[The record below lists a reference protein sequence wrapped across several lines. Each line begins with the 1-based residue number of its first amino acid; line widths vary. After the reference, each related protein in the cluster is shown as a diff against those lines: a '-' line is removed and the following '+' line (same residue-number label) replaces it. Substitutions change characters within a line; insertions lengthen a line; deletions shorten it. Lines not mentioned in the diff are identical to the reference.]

1 MSRNYDA
8 NPNEASEMIMRTV
21 IAGFQAVTDRLAAIE
36 ASHAQECERAR
47 EEHRQHA
54 QATYQG
60 MTGSG
65 KSRYVAA
72 MVELEKK
79 NGDRGA
85 QARVAKTLDLTPG
98 RIAQLISSD
107 KNRKNGK

>member
-1 MSRNYDA
+1 MSHKKDA
-8 NPNEASEMIMRTV
+8 SPNEVPEMIMQTV
-21 IAGFQAVTDRLAAIE
+21 LAGFQAVTQRLEAIE
-36 ASHAQECERAR
+36 ASHAKERDKAR
-47 EEHRQHA
+47 EEHQQHA
-54 QATYQG
+54 RATYQG

-72 MVELEKK
+72 MVDLERK
-79 NGDRGA
+79 NGERGA

-98 RIAQLISSD
+98 RIAQLLSSD